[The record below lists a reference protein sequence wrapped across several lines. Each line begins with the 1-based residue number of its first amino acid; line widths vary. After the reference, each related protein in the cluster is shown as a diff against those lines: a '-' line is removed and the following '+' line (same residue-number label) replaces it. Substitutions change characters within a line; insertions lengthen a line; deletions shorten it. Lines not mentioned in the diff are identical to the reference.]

1 MRVCPIIG
9 SRKQDAS
16 TLRNYQLREENVR
29 ADGMVFACVPMD
41 LTLSARP

>member
-9 SRKQDAS
+9 SRKQDVS

-29 ADGMVFACVPMD
+29 ADGMVFACARMGI
-41 LTLSARP
+41 TLSARP